1 MVLEGGVISLKMI
14 TSLYLKDDV
23 TKDQEDD

>member
-14 TSLYLKDDV
+14 TSYLKDDV